1 MNTVRIGLVSDTH
14 IPEVE
19 KQLPAEL
26 LKAFRGV
33 DLILHA
39 GDIFDLSVLDEL
51 GQVAPVL
58 AAAGDDDFGATLKD
72 ARVKDR
78 HTLKINGYTIW
89 LVHQKPYQI
98 LTPWWQQRQRNRQA
112 SDGEDPDIV
121 VFGHEHCTSVEEVDN
136 ILLVNP
142 GSPTFLNYQ
151 RGLGTAGILELKGS
165 QRKARIFDL
174 E

>member
-1 MNTVRIGLVSDTH
+1 
-14 IPEVE
+14 
-19 KQLPAEL
+19 
-26 LKAFRGV
+26 
-33 DLILHA
+33 
-39 GDIFDLSVLDEL
+39 
-51 GQVAPVL
+51 
-58 AAAGDDDFGATLKD
+58 
-72 ARVKDR
+72 
-78 HTLKINGYTIW
+78 
-89 LVHQKPYQI
+89 

-174 E
+174 K